1 MTDSSLITKVGEV
14 FEKSL
19 NNGFLTFIPSVEE
32 RIKINKI
39 NVYYLIYLFILFF

>member
-1 MTDSSLITKVGEV
+1 MADSSLIPKVTEV

-19 NNGFLTFIPSVEE
+19 SNGFLSFIPSVEE

-39 NVYYLIYLFILFF
+39 NVCYLIF